1 MARARKTKAGIG
13 RWGFRTVALLVLVAL
28 SFAAW
33 FWWDMR
39 GWRPDAALYPEQGA
53 VVSAGPLVRERGVNL
68 VTLKAIG
75 ARFAYLQL
83 ASDPR
88 LSADSFADR
97 YERAFDAG
105 LEVGVLLPFNPCLK
119 ADVQSALFAQ
129 MVPRDPALMSPA
141 IALGSTADRCAA
153 PVSDAAVESE
163 LLTLIN
169 QIEMHSGKR
178 VILQLS
184 REFEERHEISR
195 IIERDLWLKRDRARP
210 DYAARP
216 WLLWSANSQYM
227 SEASDD
233 PIEWVVVQR

>member
-1 MARARKTKAGIG
+1 
-13 RWGFRTVALLVLVAL
+13 
-28 SFAAW
+28 
-33 FWWDMR
+33 MR

-53 VVSAGPLVRERGVNL
+53 VVPVQPQHTNL
-68 VTLKAIG
+68 VTLKAVG
-75 ARFAYLQL
+75 AQFVYLRL
-83 ASDPR
+83 APDPR
-88 LSADSFADR
+88 SPDSDFADR
-97 YERAFDAG
+97 YARAFAAG

-141 IALGSTADRCAA
+141 IALGATVEKCSV

-184 REFEERHEISR
+184 REFEARHEISR

-210 DYAARP
+210 DYAALP
-216 WLLWSANSQYM
+216 WLLWTANSQYM
-227 SEASDD
+227 SQASEDA
-233 PIEWVVVQR
+233 IEWVVVQR